1 MHRRRSISAVWFA
14 GLFGGIVGA
23 FGSTLL
29 PADPATPPARV
40 VQPDLDA
47 LVAKLEGS
55 IDRRLAER
63 IEELPQWTAPKTQP
77 LEAGNLI
84 QRTAMHELSAAP
96 SPADVK
102 LIEGLRATA
111 PRGDRVR
118 ELELHTADGR
128 ELSRR
133 FLFRTYR
140 EIVVELGFPQ
150 GTTIDQQGTVR
161 FQYRYRRA
169 SGTTGSL
176 DLLFLNGIV
185 LGISP

>member
-1 MHRRRSISAVWFA
+1 MPRHRSTAAVWFA

-29 PADPATPPARV
+29 PADPASPPARV
-40 VQPDLDA
+40 VPPDLDA

-55 IDRRLAER
+55 IDRRVAER

-84 QRTAMHELSAAP
+84 QRTATRESNAP
-96 SPADVK
+96 SPADVV
-102 LIEGLRATA
+102 LIEGLRTTA
-111 PRGDRVR
+111 PKGDRIR
-118 ELELHTADGR
+118 ALELHTAGAQ

-140 EIVVELGFPQ
+140 EIVAELGFPA
-150 GTTIDQQGTVR
+150 GTTIGQQGAVR

-169 SGTTGSL
+169 TGTTGTL
-176 DLLFLNGIV
+176 EFLFLDGIV
-185 LGISP
+185 LGIHP